1 MFALPSIVKEDS
13 KNNDIVIHNQLKHKL
28 YDYFVTKVQKS
39 TIDILGRMDNDERYL
54 YFLQYGILRRFE
66 GEGEILYIEL
76 PQIPKNIVVYRRP
89 IARRK
94 SFDKLYLNKKDLP
107 HIPLLEGE
115 DQLKLLSLESNFI
128 LKIDHLISLN
138 NLLFLNLYDNKIQEI
153 ENLIN
158 VPKLRAL
165 LLGKNLIEK
174 IKGLSCLTMLEVLDL
189 HSNKIKQIENLNTL
203 TKLRIVNLANNQ
215 LTSFIELLVNKEL
228 EEINLRKNLI
238 VSIPNLENNWVKMK
252 KINLAKNMITK
263 IEFLDTFRKLNSLQE
278 LYIEDNPVLS
288 ISDSF
293 QKLLSLPL
301 RFRDQNNYQKFQSLK
316 NQLTNNKQKEDFKTI
331 LSSKNSNDDLPE
343 EEREKRINKIRAE
356 WEKEYQFIVSNG
368 FNGYNTKKIK
378 ETKMQ
383 LCHVEIEG
391 EHTLNLYGNAI
402 EVLTYEEL
410 YNDITTMQIEFFN
423 YDILFQS
430 KNIGKI
436 LKFKNLSRLIFINT
450 NLHSFYQLLKLEEIP
465 KLESITIKENEI
477 CNSGLLYYFLIY
489 RLQNIKYFNDVEIT
503 NKDILISKQ
512 LFEPFD
518 SGISFRENKKDND
531 YKKENANKLKSNTK
545 DEIQKINFL
554 NYVKN
559 NLLIALDEIIDV

>member
-1 MFALPSIVKEDS
+1 M
-13 KNNDIVIHNQLKHKL
+13 
-28 YDYFVTKVQKS
+28 
-39 TIDILGRMDNDERYL
+39 
-54 YFLQYGILRRFE
+54 
-66 GEGEILYIEL
+66 
-76 PQIPKNIVVYRRP
+76 
-89 IARRK
+89 
-94 SFDKLYLNKKDLP
+94 
-107 HIPLLEGE
+107 
-115 DQLKLLSLESNFI
+115 
-128 LKIDHLISLN
+128 N

-288 ISDSF
+288 TSDSF
-293 QKLLSLPL
+293 QKLLSFPV

-331 LSSKNSNDDLPE
+331 LPSKNSNDDLPE

-410 YNDITTMQIEFFN
+410 YNIHVKRARN
-423 YDILFQS
+423 ILNVAI
-430 KNIGKI
+430 KNEDDYLI
-436 LKFKNLSRLIFINT
+436 LGAFGCGAFRNNPEIVAKAYKDVLQDYMYCFKVIDF
-450 NLHSFYQLLKLEEIP
+450 
-465 KLESITIKENEI
+465 
-477 CNSGLLYYFLIY
+477 
-489 RLQNIKYFNDVEIT
+489 
-503 NKDILISKQ
+503 
-512 LFEPFD
+512 
-518 SGISFRENKKDND
+518 
-531 YKKENANKLKSNTK
+531 A
-545 DEIQKINFL
+545 
-554 NYVKN
+554 
-559 NLLIALDEIIDV
+559 IIDGKYSNNYEIFKRILL

>member
-13 KNNDIVIHNQLKHKL
+13 KNNDIVIHNQIKHKL

-76 PQIPKNIVVYRRP
+76 PQIPKNLVVYRRP

-153 ENLIN
+153 ENLSN

-165 LLGKNLIEK
+165 LLGKNQIEK
-174 IKGLSCLTMLEVLDL
+174 IKGLSCLPMLEVLDL

-263 IEFLDTFRKLNSLQE
+263 IEFLDTFRKLHSLQE
-278 LYIEDNPVLS
+278 LYIEDNPVLL

-293 QKLLSLPL
+293 QQLLSLPL
-301 RFRDQNNYQKFQSLK
+301 KFKDPNNYHKFQSLK
-316 NQLTNNKQKEDFKTI
+316 NQSTNNKENEDFRTI
-331 LSSKNSNDDLPE
+331 LSPKNSNDDLPE
-343 EEREKRINKIRAE
+343 EERKKRINKIKAE
-356 WEKEYQFIVSNG
+356 WEMEYQYIVSNG

-378 ETKMQ
+378 DTKMQ

-410 YNDITTMQIEFFN
+410 YNDITTMQIEYFN

-436 LKFKNLSRLIFINT
+436 LKFKNLSRLILANT

-477 CNSGLLYYFLIY
+477 CNSGLLNYFLIY

-512 LFEPFD
+512 IFESFD
-518 SGISFRENKKDND
+518 SGISFRENKKVND
-531 YKKENANKLKSNTK
+531 YKKENGNKYKSNTK
-545 DEIQKINFL
+545 EEIQKINFL

-559 NLLIALDEIIDV
+559 NLLITLDEIIDV